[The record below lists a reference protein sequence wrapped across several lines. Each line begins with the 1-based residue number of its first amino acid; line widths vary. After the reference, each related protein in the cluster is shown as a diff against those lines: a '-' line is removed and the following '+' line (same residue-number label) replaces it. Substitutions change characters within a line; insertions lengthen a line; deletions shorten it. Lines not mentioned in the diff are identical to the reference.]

1 MMDIPA
7 FEKREKVFTDDT
19 NIKEKSLDQGFIG
32 IVKKY
37 SFGILKIFNGFQFC
51 VNYLNEIAK
60 KESG

>member
-32 IVKKY
+32 IIKKY
-37 SFGILKIFNGFQFC
+37 SFGILKIFNS
-51 VNYLNEIAK
+51 A
-60 KESG
+60 